1 VLLAARGIAR
11 SYGRTEALSP
21 TDVEV
26 RAGEIVAV
34 VGPNGA
40 GKSTLLALLAGT
52 LPPTQGAILRGTPPP
67 RVGWA
72 PQQPAQY
79 AHLSP
84 RENLELFAR
93 LADLDEPRAAVE
105 RMLETMGLPGGRGR
119 VGHLSVGN
127 QQRLNIALALLGE
140 PRVLLLDE
148 PTASLDPERRRALW
162 TLLEELRD
170 AGGAVLLSSH
180 SPREVAHLASRVL
193 VLLDGRV
200 VFEGRPA
207 ELEQAMPDL
216 AGGV

>member
-1 VLLAARGIAR
+1 M
-11 SYGRTEALSP
+11 
-21 TDVEV
+21 

-40 GKSTLLALLAGT
+40 GKSTLLAMLAGT

-79 AHLSP
+79 GHLSP

-93 LADLDEPRAAVE
+93 LADLDEPQAAAE
-105 RMLETMGLPGGRGR
+105 RMLETMALPGGRGR
-119 VGHLSVGN
+119 AAHLSVGN

-140 PRVLLLDE
+140 PRVMLLDE

-200 VFEGRPA
+200 VFEGSPE
-207 ELEQAMPDL
+207 ELERAMPDL